1 LGTHTQLILSA
12 CFRRNRSNLAR
23 KVYKKKQPKGII
35 VIISNI
41 MIF

>member
-1 LGTHTQLILSA
+1 
-12 CFRRNRSNLAR
+12 LAL
-23 KVYKKKQPKGII
+23 KVYKNQPKGII